1 MYLNVNR
8 QDCVIKT
15 VAYSLRTDRHTG
27 TGTDKSLKTEGPK
40 ILSNDIFY
48 FRTVTIGGPTT
59 DQTIHNQNHHY
70 TFSVWFDQDNSP

>member
-1 MYLNVNR
+1 MYLNVDR

-15 VAYSLRTDRHTG
+15 VAFSLLTDTHRHTD

-48 FRTVTIGGPTT
+48 FRTMIFGGP
-59 DQTIHNQNHHY
+59 IKKSHK
-70 TFSVWFDQDNSP
+70 NSSIEFINFTSY